1 MKMKEYKAGEQ
12 IVLKLKSSP
21 NCYFCFFEKM
31 CNISNER
38 AYPCKLF
45 TKDSNV
51 IFVEKKGK

>member
-1 MKMKEYKAGEQ
+1 MKEYKAGEQ